1 MILARLFYALM
12 GDQPDAQAIDPGARD
27 ALPAQLTRKDF
38 MTTANSAAPPNILA
52 QIWSGFEHTA
62 ESVAHDVEAD
72 GEKVLAVC
80 EGAAR
85 AAASVLIGEVMRQA
99 SGALSQVAAGAVTYE
114 PAIAAGVE
122 AVANAALNSIAG
134 PLPSA
139 SRLPLVSFTDAQVN
153 KIVAAGAASLQ
164 AWALKLK
171 AALAENNA
179 AFSGGPPAPSASP
192 PTAPSAV

>member
-1 MILARLFYALM
+1 MIIARLFYALM
-12 GDQPDAQAIDPGARD
+12 GDQPDAQTIDPGARD
-27 ALPAQLTRKDF
+27 DLPAQLTRKNF
-38 MTTANSAAPPNILA
+38 MTTANSAAPPNILV
-52 QIWSGFEHTA
+52 QIWSGLEHTA

-72 GEKVLAVC
+72 GAKVLDVL

-99 SGALSQVAAGAVTYE
+99 SGALSQVAAGVVTYE

-122 AVANAALNSIAG
+122 EVANAALNSIAG

-139 SRLPLVSFTDAQVN
+139 ARLPLVSFTDAQVD
-153 KIVAAGAASLQ
+153 KVVAAGAASLQ

-171 AALAENNA
+171 AGLAENNA
-179 AFSGGPPAPSASP
+179 ALSGGAPPPASP
-192 PTAPSAV
+192 PTV